1 MRLPLQTDCI
11 SIFLCNLSVIRESI
25 VMFGFCHLEKCVEV
39 SDLPL
44 IIGNGDVRYR
54 SRALDKSSIARW
66 PVSSRS

>member
-1 MRLPLQTDCI
+1 
-11 SIFLCNLSVIRESI
+11 
-25 VMFGFCHLEKCVEV
+25 MFGFCHLEKCVEV